1 MTADLA
7 QTRPKQIPE
16 DPASSEPVV
25 VVDDV
30 SIIFDVKPVLQNIS
44 FTVQRGETRI
54 ILGPA
59 GGGKSVLMKLVN
71 GLIKPDSGTI
81 RVFGKDVTEMPE
93 VDLFKLRAR
102 IGMVF
107 QESALFDSLS
117 VGDNVAYRLH
127 EDHVPEEEV
136 HQRVIEALQFV
147 ALENTYQKFPP
158 ELSGGMR
165 RRVSIAR
172 AIISKPDL
180 ILYDSPTGGLD
191 QLPQP
196 PSSTSSSNSAMLP
209 TPPRSSSR
217 TAYRTPSSWREAAS
231 TLRRAKSKQIPNN
244 GIDDSTKF
252 LVLNEAG
259 LSSMAPP
266 TSSSAPLIHGSRN
279 TSRSRLALSLLP
291 LLIRNAR
298 YVQKRIPRFYIGS
311 KSIHS
316 ANRNV
321 TPLTEHT
328 AQSDR
333 QIYLRYRWRPLVRE
347 RSATC
352 QSPSW

>member
-7 QTRPKQIPE
+7 QTTLRPNQQ

-25 VVDDV
+25 VVEDV

-71 GLIKPDSGTI
+71 GLLKPDSGTI
-81 RVFGKDVTEMPE
+81 RVFGEDVTEMPE
-93 VDLFKLRAR
+93 VDLFKLRGR

-127 EDHVPEEEV
+127 EDHVAEEEV
-136 HQRVIEALQFV
+136 HQRVVEALRFV
-147 ALENTYQKFPP
+147 ALENTYEKFPP

-191 QLPQP
+191 PIT
-196 PSSTSSSNSAMLP
+196 STTIIDLVIKQRDVTQTTSLVITHRLQDAFLLARNRFNSE
-209 TPPRSSSR
+209 TGKV
-217 TAYRTPSSWREAAS
+217 E
-231 TLRRAKSKQIPNN
+231 QIPND

-252 LVLNEAG
+252 LVINEG
-259 LSSMAPP
+259 RVVFDGTTHELVHSTDPWLKEYLS
-266 TSSSAPLIHGSRN
+266 
-279 TSRSRLALSLLP
+279 
-291 LLIRNAR
+291 
-298 YVQKRIPRFYIGS
+298 
-311 KSIHS
+311 
-316 ANRNV
+316 
-321 TPLTEHT
+321 
-328 AQSDR
+328 
-333 QIYLRYRWRPLVRE
+333 
-347 RSATC
+347 
-352 QSPSW
+352 

>member
-1 MTADLA
+1 MADLA
-7 QTRPKQIPE
+7 QSGSATLQQEPDSQ
-16 DPASSEPVV
+16 EPVV

-71 GLIKPDSGTI
+71 GLLKPDTGSI
-81 RVFGKDVTEMPE
+81 HVFGHDVSTMPE
-93 VDLFKLRAR
+93 VDLFKLRSR
-102 IGMVF
+102 VGMVF

-136 HQRVIEALQFV
+136 HSRVVEALQFV
-147 ALENTYQKFPP
+147 ALENTIEKFPS

-172 AIISKPDL
+172 AIITNPDL

-191 QLPQP
+191 PITSTTIIDLVIKQRDVTQTTSLVITHRIQDAYLLARSRFNPQ
-196 PSSTSSSNSAMLP
+196 T
-209 TPPRSSSR
+209 
-217 TAYRTPSSWREAAS
+217 E
-231 TLRRAKSKQIPNN
+231 KVEQIPNN

-252 LVLNEAG
+252 LVLNEG
-259 LSSMAPP
+259 KVVFDGTTEELVHSNDPWLKEYLS
-266 TSSSAPLIHGSRN
+266 
-279 TSRSRLALSLLP
+279 
-291 LLIRNAR
+291 
-298 YVQKRIPRFYIGS
+298 
-311 KSIHS
+311 
-316 ANRNV
+316 
-321 TPLTEHT
+321 
-328 AQSDR
+328 
-333 QIYLRYRWRPLVRE
+333 
-347 RSATC
+347 
-352 QSPSW
+352 